1 MYPYASIY
9 LGLCS
14 CKWTLGVNPPFHHQ
28 GCCSSLKNVSLFVRR
43 GTRWTSD
50 QGWVQ
55 LLEILTV
62 HQVQEATASMLL
74 PKFNTGSRDREN
86 ISNLFRRR
94 ENLIRGSRI
103 KLGICDLLLVTCCRS
118 QFLCFVAIYLQEK
131 ASMLMNVQKAG
142 DSVANMEV
150 ATLAL

>member
-62 HQVQEATASMLL
+62 HQVQEASMLQ

-118 QFLCFVAIYLQEK
+118 QFLCFVVIYWQEK